1 MIQVSEVLFS
11 KIMMMQIPY
20 LNVFWGMNVL
30 MLSIILC
37 NFVFKIIISVQS
49 FWKSSIYVSRGSV
62 FSMDIE
68 QLIERGRQG
77 DETAFESLYRAYHRQ
92 MAGICQRIV
101 GNRQVAEELAHDAF
115 LLAFAKMD
123 QLHNPGRF
131 EAWLTS
137 ITTNVARRYMQR
149 HHDPAMLSLST
160 LSEEELPGEP
170 IPTDDKSLPT
180 MAELMA
186 AVDALPHGYGQV
198 FKLAVIQEMSHK
210 EIAEILGIAAHS
222 SSSQLSRAKKM
233 LQKSLAQYW
242 LLWLMPL
249 VLPLAIYLY
258 KTGKTTDVQQPIV
271 TKQEHITPN
280 TKHDDEGTPM
290 IEQGIP
296 VIPKIATQEIAI
308 VPIKVVSADSLAPAD
323 TIHHAG
329 EETES
334 TDTTTILHYN
344 KPLPDLRPDKDTHI
358 ADLFPEKPIEVEGKR
373 QKWSVDLAYTG
384 STGEQNAN
392 RPFIFTEKEMTDI
405 ISEVPP
411 IRSFDKWSDYAEA
424 LQSGTLDVDYK
435 TYQTLLKIAQNN
447 ASQPGRD
454 MIERKTHHYMPITFS
469 LALKYKLNNRFGLET
484 GLSYSRLKSES
495 EIGTGGNAIHE
506 QQTIHYLGIPLK
518 GAYNIYNVRR
528 WCLYGSFGT
537 KLEIPVYAP
546 FSTSYFV
553 NGMKEQEEKTTLHA
567 PLQWSIGTGIG
578 LQYNLT
584 SNIGFF
590 AEPSLH
596 YYIPTG
602 SDIETYRTQHP
613 FMFSLP
619 LGIRI
624 TW

>member
-1 MIQVSEVLFS
+1 
-11 KIMMMQIPY
+11 
-20 LNVFWGMNVL
+20 
-30 MLSIILC
+30 
-37 NFVFKIIISVQS
+37 
-49 FWKSSIYVSRGSV
+49 
-62 FSMDIE
+62 MDIE
-68 QLIERGRQG
+68 GLIERGRQG
-77 DETAFESLYRAYHRQ
+77 DETALGSLYKAYHRQ
-92 MAGICQRIV
+92 MTGICQRIV

-123 QLHNPGRF
+123 QLRNPQRF

-149 HHDPAMLSLST
+149 HHDPTMLSLST
-160 LSEEELPGEP
+160 LSEEEFPMEP
-170 IPTDDKSLPT
+170 IPTDDKPLPT
-180 MAELMA
+180 MAELMVA
-186 AVDALPHGYGQV
+186 INELPNGYGQV

-258 KTGKTTDVQQPIV
+258 KTGKTTDVPQPIV
-271 TKQEHITPN
+271 TKQEHTTPD
-280 TKHDDEGTPM
+280 TKHDDDGAPQQM
-290 IEQGIP
+290 NI
-296 VIPKIATQEIAI
+296 VAVKEIL
-308 VPIKVVSADSLAPAD
+308 VDSLAPAD
-323 TIHHAG
+323 TLHHTN
-329 EETES
+329 EETER
-334 TDTTTILHYN
+334 TDTTTILHDN

-358 ADLFPEKPIEVEGKR
+358 ADLAPEKPIEVEDKG

-384 STGEQNAN
+384 GMGEQNAN
-392 RPFIFTEKEMTDI
+392 RPFVFTETEMADVT
-405 ISEVPP
+405 SEVPR

-424 LQSGTLDVDYK
+424 LQSGTLDVDCK
-435 TYQTLLKIAQNN
+435 TYQILLKIAQNN
-447 ASQPGRD
+447 AAQPGMD
-454 MIERKTHHYMPITFS
+454 MIERKTHHYMPVDFS

-495 EIGTGGNAIHE
+495 VIGTGGNAIRE

-518 GAYNIYNVRR
+518 GTYNMYNARR
-528 WCLYGSFGT
+528 WSLYGSLGA
-537 KLEIPVYAP
+537 KLEVPVYAP
-546 FSTSYFV
+546 ISTSYFV
-553 NGMKEQEEKTTLHA
+553 NGMKELEEKSTLHA
-567 PLQWSIGTGIG
+567 PLQWSVGTGIG

-584 SNIGFF
+584 PNIGFF
-590 AEPSLH
+590 AEPSLQ

-602 SDIETYRTQHP
+602 SDIETYRTEHP

-619 LGIRI
+619 IGIRI

>member
-1 MIQVSEVLFS
+1 MRAEQTRL
-11 KIMMMQIPY
+11 
-20 LNVFWGMNVL
+20 
-30 MLSIILC
+30 LC
-37 NFVFKIIISVQS
+37 RTGKMKDEI
-49 FWKSSIYVSRGSV
+49 
-62 FSMDIE
+62 

-77 DETAFESLYRAYHRQ
+77 DETALGSLYRAYHRQ
-92 MAGICQRIV
+92 MTMICQRIV
-101 GNRQVAEELAHDAF
+101 DNRQVAEELAHDAF

-123 QLHNPGRF
+123 QLHNPQRF

-160 LSEEELPGEP
+160 LSEEELPQEP
-170 IPTDDKSLPT
+170 IPTEDKPLPT
-180 MAELMA
+180 MEELMT
-186 AVDALPHGYGQV
+186 AVDALPKGYGQV

-249 VLPLAIYLY
+249 LLPLAIYLY
-258 KTGKTTDVQQPIV
+258 KTGKTTDVPQPIV
-271 TKQEHITPN
+271 TKQEQTTPD
-280 TKHDDEGTPM
+280 TKHDDEGTPT
-290 IEQGIP
+290 IGQGTPAIP
-296 VIPKIATQEIAI
+296 IIATQQIAI
-308 VPIKVVSADSLAPAD
+308 VPVKDVPVDSLAPAD
-323 TIHHAG
+323 TLHHTN
-329 EETES
+329 EDIER
-334 TDTTTILHYN
+334 TDTTTILHDN

-358 ADLFPEKPIEVEGKR
+358 ADFAPEKSTEIKDR

-384 STGEQNAN
+384 SMGEQDAN

-405 ISEVPP
+405 TSEVPL

-424 LQSGTLDVDYK
+424 LQNGTLDVDYK
-435 TYQTLLKIAQNN
+435 TYQFLLKIAQNN
-447 ASQPGRD
+447 AAQPSTD
-454 MIERKTHHYMPITFS
+454 MIERKTHHYMPVTFS

-484 GLSYSRLKSES
+484 GLSYSRLRSEF
-495 EIGTGGNAIHE
+495 EIGTDGNAIRE

-518 GAYNIYNVRR
+518 GSYNIYNVRR
-528 WCLYGSFGT
+528 WSLYGSLGA

-546 FSTSYFV
+546 LSTGYFV
-553 NGMKEQEEKTTLHA
+553 NGTKELEEKSTLHA
-567 PLQWSIGTGIG
+567 PLQWSVGTGLG

-584 SNIGFF
+584 PNIGFF
-590 AEPSLH
+590 AEPSLQ

-602 SDIETYRTQHP
+602 SNIETYRTEHP
-613 FMFSLP
+613 FTFSLP
-619 LGIRI
+619 IGIRI

>member
-1 MIQVSEVLFS
+1 MKDEI
-11 KIMMMQIPY
+11 
-20 LNVFWGMNVL
+20 
-30 MLSIILC
+30 
-37 NFVFKIIISVQS
+37 
-49 FWKSSIYVSRGSV
+49 
-62 FSMDIE
+62 

-77 DETAFESLYRAYHRQ
+77 DETALGSLYRAYHRQ
-92 MAGICQRIV
+92 MTMICQRIV
-101 GNRQVAEELAHDAF
+101 GNQQVAEELAHDAF

-123 QLHNPGRF
+123 QLRNPQRF

-149 HHDPAMLSLST
+149 HHDPTMLSLST
-160 LSEEELPGEP
+160 LSEEEFPMEP
-170 IPTDDKSLPT
+170 IPTDDKPLPT
-180 MAELMA
+180 MAELMVA
-186 AVDALPHGYGQV
+186 IDELPNGYGQV

-233 LQKSLAQYW
+233 LKKSLAQYW

-258 KTGKTTDVQQPIV
+258 KTGKTTDVLGPIV
-271 TKQEHITPN
+271 TKQEHTTPD

-290 IEQGIP
+290 IEQGTPAIP
-296 VIPKIATQEIAI
+296 IIATQQIAI
-308 VPIKVVSADSLAPAD
+308 APVKDVPVDSLTPAD
-323 TIHHAG
+323 TLQHTG

-334 TDTTTILHYN
+334 TDTTTILHNN
-344 KPLPDLRPDKDTHI
+344 KSLPDLRPDKDINI
-358 ADLFPEKPIEVEGKR
+358 ADLFPEKSTEIKDR

-384 STGEQNAN
+384 SMGEQNAN

-424 LQSGTLDVDYK
+424 LQSGTLDIDNK
-435 TYQTLLKIAQNN
+435 TYQILLKIAQNN
-447 ASQPGRD
+447 AARPD
-454 MIERKTHHYMPITFS
+454 ADKIERTTHHYMPVTFS
-469 LALKYKLNNRFGLET
+469 LALKYKLNSRFGLET
-484 GLSYSRLKSES
+484 GLSYNRLKSEF
-495 EIGTGGNAIHE
+495 EIGTDGNAIRE
-506 QQTIHYLGIPLK
+506 QQAIHYLGIPLK
-518 GAYNIYNVRR
+518 GTYNIYDVRR
-528 WCLYGSFGT
+528 WNLYGSLGA

-553 NGMKEQEEKTTLHA
+553 NGMKELEEKSILHA
-567 PLQWSIGTGIG
+567 PLQWSVGTGLG

-584 SNIGFF
+584 PNIGFF
-590 AEPSLH
+590 AEPSLQ

-602 SDIETYRTQHP
+602 SDIETYRTEHP
-613 FMFSLP
+613 FTFSLP
-619 LGIRI
+619 IGIRI

>member
-1 MIQVSEVLFS
+1 M
-11 KIMMMQIPY
+11 
-20 LNVFWGMNVL
+20 
-30 MLSIILC
+30 
-37 NFVFKIIISVQS
+37 
-49 FWKSSIYVSRGSV
+49 
-62 FSMDIE
+62 MDIE
-68 QLIERGRQG
+68 GLIERGRQG
-77 DETAFESLYRAYHRQ
+77 DETALGSLYRAYHRQ
-92 MAGICQRIV
+92 MTMICQRIV
-101 GNRQVAEELAHDAF
+101 GNQQVAEELAHDAF

-123 QLHNPGRF
+123 QLRSPQRF

-160 LSEEELPGEP
+160 LSEEVIGSAASLVEELPQEP
-170 IPTDDKSLPT
+170 IPSDNKPLPT

-198 FKLAVIQEMSHK
+198 FRLAVIQEMSHK

-249 VLPLAIYLY
+249 VLPLAIYFY
-258 KTGKTTDVQQPIV
+258 KTGKTTVVQQPIV
-271 TKQEHITPN
+271 TKQEHTTLD
-280 TKHDDEGTPM
+280 TKHDDEVTPM
-290 IEQGIP
+290 IEQGTLA
-296 VIPKIATQEIAI
+296 IPKIAAQQIAI
-308 VPIKVVSADSLAPAD
+308 VPVRDVPADSLVPAD
-323 TIHHAG
+323 TLHRTN
-329 EETES
+329 EDTER
-334 TDTTTILHYN
+334 TDTTTILHDN
-344 KPLPDLRPDKDTHI
+344 KPLPDLRSDKDTHI
-358 ADLFPEKPIEVEGKR
+358 ADLPPEKPIEVEDKG

-384 STGEQNAN
+384 SMGEQDAN
-392 RPFIFTEKEMTDI
+392 RPFIFTETEMKDV
-405 ISEVPP
+405 ISEVPR
-411 IRSFDKWSDYAEA
+411 IRSFDRWSDYAEA

-447 ASQPGRD
+447 AAQPGMD
-454 MIERKTHHYMPITFS
+454 MIERKTHHYMPVDFS
-469 LALKYKLNNRFGLET
+469 LALKYKLNNRFGLEV
-484 GLSYSRLKSES
+484 GLSCSRLKSES
-495 EIGTGGNAIHE
+495 KIGTGGNVIRE

-518 GAYNIYNVRR
+518 GTYNIYNVRR
-528 WCLYGSFGT
+528 WSLYGSLGA

-546 FSTSYFV
+546 LSTSYFV
-553 NGMKEQEEKTTLHA
+553 SGMKELEEKSTLHA
-567 PLQWSIGTGIG
+567 PLQWSIGTGLG

-584 SNIGFF
+584 PNIGFF
-590 AEPSLH
+590 AEPSLQ

-602 SDIETYRTQHP
+602 SDIETYRTEHP